1 MSKDMKNTEDKFYV
15 DYIRLI
21 YTSQSE
27 KPFAEYVGNAITDAL
42 LDQIKQCI
50 ENNMISRLEFKC
62 LKDDIVMTIY
72 YENVMSHIG
81 IVDMYNDLVYYFSD
95 DTRDKTLIDI
105 AGQVFESGMVC
116 RNNDVLY
123 KIILYWVRT
132 GKRYPSVS
140 WIKD

>member
-1 MSKDMKNTEDKFYV
+1 MEVGVDKFYV

-21 YTSQSE
+21 YTSQSA
-27 KPFAEYVGNAITDAL
+27 KPYEEYKGSEITDSL
-42 LDQIKQCI
+42 LKKIEQCLDHDTV
-50 ENNMISRLEFKC
+50 SRLEFKC
-62 LKDDIVMTIY
+62 LKDDIGMTVY
-72 YENVMSHIG
+72 CENSLSHIG

-95 DTRDKTLIDI
+95 DTKDKTLINI

-116 RNNDVLY
+116 RNNDLLY
-123 KIILYWVRT
+123 QIILYWVRT

>member
-1 MSKDMKNTEDKFYV
+1 MKNTEENFYI

-27 KPFAEYVGNAITDAL
+27 KPFEEYKDSEITDSL
-42 LDQIKQCI
+42 LKEIEQCLD
-50 ENNMISRLEFKC
+50 NDTVSRLEFKC
-62 LKDDIVMTIY
+62 IKDDIGMTIY
-72 YENVMSHIG
+72 YENGMSHIG

-95 DTRDKTLIDI
+95 DTKEKTLIDI

-116 RNNDVLY
+116 RNNDMLY

>member
-1 MSKDMKNTEDKFYV
+1 MKNTKDKFYV

-21 YTSQSE
+21 YTYQSE
-27 KPFAEYVGNAITDAL
+27 KPFEEYEGDTITDAL
-42 LDQIKQCI
+42 LDQIIQCI
-50 ENNMISRLEFKC
+50 DNNMISRLEFKC
-62 LKDDIVMTIY
+62 LKDDIGMTIY
-72 YENVMSHIG
+72 CGNGLAHIG

-95 DTRDKTLIDI
+95 DSRDKTLIDI

-116 RNNDVLY
+116 RNNEVLY
-123 KIILYWVRT
+123 KIILDWVRT

>member
-1 MSKDMKNTEDKFYV
+1 MKNNEENFYI

-21 YTSQSE
+21 YTSQGE
-27 KPFAEYVGNAITDAL
+27 KPFEEYKDGKITDSL
-42 LDQIKQCI
+42 LNQIKQCI

-62 LKDDIVMTIY
+62 LKDDIGMTIY
-72 YENVMSHIG
+72 YGNGLSHIG

-95 DTRDKTLIDI
+95 DTKEKTLIDI

-116 RNNDVLY
+116 RNNDILY
-123 KIILYWVRT
+123 KIILHWVRT

>member
-1 MSKDMKNTEDKFYV
+1 MEVKGDKFYV
-15 DYIRLI
+15 DHIRLI

-27 KPFAEYVGNAITDAL
+27 KPFEEYKDSEITDSL
-42 LDQIKQCI
+42 LKEIEQCLD
-50 ENNMISRLEFKC
+50 NDTVSRLEFKC
-62 LKDDIVMTIY
+62 IKDDIGMTIY
-72 YENVMSHIG
+72 YENGMSHIG

-95 DTRDKTLIDI
+95 DTKEKTLIDI

-116 RNNDVLY
+116 RNNDMLY

>member
-1 MSKDMKNTEDKFYV
+1 MEVKEDKFYI

-27 KPFAEYVGNAITDAL
+27 KPFEEYKDSEITDL
-42 LDQIKQCI
+42 LLKEIEQCLD
-50 ENNMISRLEFKC
+50 NDTVSRLEFKC
-62 LKDDIVMTIY
+62 IKDDIGMTIY
-72 YENVMSHIG
+72 YENGLSHIG

-95 DTRDKTLIDI
+95 DTKDKTSINI

-140 WIKD
+140 WIMD

>member
-1 MSKDMKNTEDKFYV
+1 MEVKGDKFYV

-27 KPFAEYVGNAITDAL
+27 KPFEEYKDSEITDSL
-42 LDQIKQCI
+42 LKEIEQCLD
-50 ENNMISRLEFKC
+50 NDTVSRLEFKC
-62 LKDDIVMTIY
+62 IKDDIGMTIY
-72 YENVMSHIG
+72 YENGLSHIG

-95 DTRDKTLIDI
+95 DTKEKTLINI

-116 RNNDVLY
+116 RNNDILY

>member
-1 MSKDMKNTEDKFYV
+1 MEVKGDKFYV

-27 KPFAEYVGNAITDAL
+27 KPFEEYKDSEITDSL
-42 LDQIKQCI
+42 LKEIEQCLD
-50 ENNMISRLEFKC
+50 NDTVSRLEFKC
-62 LKDDIVMTIY
+62 IKDDIGMTIY
-72 YENVMSHIG
+72 YENGMSHIG

-95 DTRDKTLIDI
+95 DTKEKTLIDI

-116 RNNDVLY
+116 RNNDMLY

-140 WIKD
+140 WTKD

>member
-1 MSKDMKNTEDKFYV
+1 MEVKGDKFYV
-15 DYIRLI
+15 DHIRLI

-27 KPFAEYVGNAITDAL
+27 KPFEEYKDSEITDSL
-42 LDQIKQCI
+42 LKEIEQCLD
-50 ENNMISRLEFKC
+50 NDTVSRLEFKC
-62 LKDDIVMTIY
+62 IKDDIGMTIY
-72 YENVMSHIG
+72 YENGMSHIG

-95 DTRDKTLIDI
+95 DTKEKTLIDI

-116 RNNDVLY
+116 RNNDMLY
-123 KIILYWVRT
+123 KIIQYWART

>member
-1 MSKDMKNTEDKFYV
+1 MEVRIDKFYV

-27 KPFAEYVGNAITDAL
+27 KPFEEYEGDAITDTL
-42 LDQIKQCI
+42 MNMIKQCI

-62 LKDDIVMTIY
+62 LKDDIGMTIY
-72 YENVMSHIG
+72 CGNGLSHIG
-81 IVDMYNDLVYYFSD
+81 IVDMYNDLVYYFND
-95 DTRDKTLIDI
+95 DTKDKTLINI

-116 RNNDVLY
+116 RNNEVLY
-123 KIILYWVRT
+123 KIILDWVRT